1 MYTCFYINF
10 VGKNKHFTSRIWF
23 LDMAIKSTN
32 QFRDDSTWVW
42 WTHLRFFGN
51 IFGINRITFD
61 FPSWTLVVSIHIL
74 PKYCIIASI
83 YERCFLN
90 AHFLYL
96 LRPWKL
102 MICIFILCYLIRN
115 MGLTL
120 DLKYILK
127 SIAMNTSWEFASFRF
142 WKCAMRKISIS
153 RNARY
158 FSN

>member
-1 MYTCFYINF
+1 
-10 VGKNKHFTSRIWF
+10 
-23 LDMAIKSTN
+23 MAIKSTN

-61 FPSWTLVVSIHIL
+61 FPNWTLVVSIHIL

-102 MICIFILCYLIRN
+102 MICIFILCLLLCFQWGPMDKKYGFGFRPEIYFENYSYEYQLRICVIPFLE
-115 MGLTL
+115 MCHEKDIHLSKCKIF
-120 DLKYILK
+120 LKLEEI
-127 SIAMNTSWEFASFRF
+127 T
-142 WKCAMRKISIS
+142 
-153 RNARY
+153 
-158 FSN
+158 